1 MPKVEKLS
9 VALTS
14 ELAEDVREAIRVG
27 DYASVSEVVREA
39 LRDWIS
45 KREERAAAIQ
55 RVRELWNE
63 GIASGIAEEREP
75 LDKFLARN
83 RQRLAKNRAA

>member
-9 VALTS
+9 VALTP
-14 ELAEDVREAIRVG
+14 ELAASVREAIRMG

-39 LRDWIS
+39 LRDWIC
-45 KREERAAAIQ
+45 KREERAAAVQ
-55 RVRELWNE
+55 RIRELWHE
-63 GIASGIAEEREP
+63 GIASGIAKEREP